1 MTHLELLLGKAQEN
15 KLALLVGRDLPAA
28 LTARPSGQELAR
40 GLASKYNLPAS
51 DSLAETAQDQKEREQ
66 SWKYTG
72 YLQQKLSGGEAGPL
86 HRAIAALPLP
96 FFMTMTCDDRLAR
109 ALAAA
114 GRPANVLIEDND
126 FSGRNFDRPD
136 LIKLCGDLSRLHT
149 LVIAEDEY
157 LDLLLDDDRRKLFDR
172 VGEWL
177 REKTVLLVGCEP
189 IKEGDF
195 ENLLYWEVLK
205 QLGAFGAE
213 SYLLWPGPTADDAT
227 RWARRNVTLIDAEPL
242 AFLNSLAGE
251 LGKVQI
257 APLVDKEKAAL
268 EELARILSGA
278 EPPQDQVDAALDKIP
293 SEKRPKSIGVTLRL
307 WLSDEAKLQSIV
319 NIDYA
324 PDVTHYHGHPRDTG
338 ITLRRLR
345 NWAAKAQETRL
356 AWELPQSGPV
366 EERAIDFFDE
376 ILPPGSG
383 ERGKYELALRD
394 CQLLKAALH
403 IIFELQDER
412 GRLSPLPW
420 ELLHDG
426 RVGMGRGFLGL
437 NYPVYRLP
445 DSVSSFDQVT
455 GHIQKAL
462 IVAADPTGR
471 LTELDAEVDWLV
483 AALKTAGVAQVDL
496 RRPDDDD
503 VSDPEAIKRLLRDG
517 GYQLFHFTGH
527 GLFDDDDP
535 SKSKLV
541 LGKFKER
548 GKELTA
554 AALAQV
560 ARESELILVFLS
572 ACQVGGEAEREESR
586 PWQEA
591 GIVDALTRA
600 GVPATLG
607 MRWNVGDENG
617 RKLAQN
623 FYTELLNGKSAEHAL
638 MLARQAVIEQPDWA
652 NPILTKRR
660 GVL

>member
-51 DSLAETAQDQKEREQ
+51 DSLAETAQDQKERGQ
-66 SWKYTG
+66 PWKYTG

-195 ENLLYWEVLK
+195 ENLLYWEVLE

-257 APLVDKEKAAL
+257 APPVDKEKAAL

-356 AWELPQSGPV
+356 AWELPQNGPV

-496 RRPDDDD
+496 RRPSDDD

>member
-1 MTHLELLLGKAQEN
+1 
-15 KLALLVGRDLPAA
+15 
-28 LTARPSGQELAR
+28 
-40 GLASKYNLPAS
+40 
-51 DSLAETAQDQKEREQ
+51 
-66 SWKYTG
+66 
-72 YLQQKLSGGEAGPL
+72 
-86 HRAIAALPLP
+86 
-96 FFMTMTCDDRLAR
+96 
-109 ALAAA
+109 
-114 GRPANVLIEDND
+114 
-126 FSGRNFDRPD
+126 
-136 LIKLCGDLSRLHT
+136 
-149 LVIAEDEY
+149 
-157 LDLLLDDDRRKLFDR
+157 
-172 VGEWL
+172 
-177 REKTVLLVGCEP
+177 
-189 IKEGDF
+189 
-195 ENLLYWEVLK
+195 
-205 QLGAFGAE
+205 
-213 SYLLWPGPTADDAT
+213 
-227 RWARRNVTLIDAEPL
+227 
-242 AFLNSLAGE
+242 
-251 LGKVQI
+251 
-257 APLVDKEKAAL
+257 
-268 EELARILSGA
+268 
-278 EPPQDQVDAALDKIP
+278 
-293 SEKRPKSIGVTLRL
+293 
-307 WLSDEAKLQSIV
+307 LQSIV

-496 RRPDDDD
+496 RRPSDDD